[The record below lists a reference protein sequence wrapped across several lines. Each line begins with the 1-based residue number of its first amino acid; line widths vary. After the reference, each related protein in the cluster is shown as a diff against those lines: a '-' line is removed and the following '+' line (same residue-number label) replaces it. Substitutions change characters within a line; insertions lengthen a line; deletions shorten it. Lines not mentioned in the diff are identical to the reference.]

1 MFKNYISNI
10 CCRNQAT
17 KDRLI
22 ERYNGAKEKFY
33 PDIPNPPIP
42 HTLPLENYTGTY
54 YNPGYRNVTIFEK
67 DGALHINRQDATLK
81 VKLDLE
87 HVSGD
92 YFMAYIDSTLAPGLV
107 FKEAV
112 PAEFVVGS
120 NGVSKSFGIAT
131 QPEMAEVARIHF
143 TRI

>member
-1 MFKNYISNI
+1 M
-10 CCRNQAT
+10 
-17 KDRLI
+17 
-22 ERYNGAKEKFY
+22 
-33 PDIPNPPIP
+33 
-42 HTLPLENYTGTY
+42 
-54 YNPGYRNVTIFEK
+54 
-67 DGALHINRQDATLK
+67 HINRQDATLK

-107 FKEAV
+107 FKEAT
-112 PAEFVVGS
+112 PAEFVVGGD
-120 NGVSKSFGIAT
+120 GVSKSFGIAP

>member
-1 MFKNYISNI
+1 
-10 CCRNQAT
+10 
-17 KDRLI
+17 LI
-22 ERYNGAKEKFY
+22 ERNKNAKNQY
-33 PDIPNPPIP
+33 YSDIPNPPIP
-42 HTLPLENYTGTY
+42 HTLPLANYTGTY

-67 DGALHINRQDATLK
+67 DGALHIDRQDVTLK

-107 FKEAV
+107 FQEAA
-112 PAEFVVGS
+112 PAGFVVGS
-120 NGVSKSFGIAT
+120 DGVSKSFGIAT
-131 QPEMAEVARIHF
+131 QPEMRIGARIQF